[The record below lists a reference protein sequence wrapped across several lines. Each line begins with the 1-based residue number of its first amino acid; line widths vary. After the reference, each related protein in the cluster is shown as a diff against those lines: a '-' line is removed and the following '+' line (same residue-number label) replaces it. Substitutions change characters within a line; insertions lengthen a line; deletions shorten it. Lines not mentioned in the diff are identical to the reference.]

1 MKLYTVRS
9 GQNLYDVAL
18 TLYGSIEGIFDL
30 LISNDD
36 ISLNSNLKHGQVL
49 NYNEEFMIEQSIPDW
64 FKSHDIVVKNGCH
77 PFENTNV
84 LDLISNFVKSQNEI
98 VARKFKN
105 GELSFNFDMPEP
117 TKKFT
122 FWEDENGNFI
132 YIPQQESKI
141 DRGIFASGS
150 KTEYWDNTTVS
161 DEVIRDKDLRKKILA
176 SISVDIGDDFH
187 SDYAL
192 VMNLNPVFTAGMI
205 LLPLLDYD
213 KKEFFSQLA
222 TPKIIVNQSGNNSS
236 FGVQLPSNK
245 LSIVD
250 WGDDTDFTY
259 VWFNQHRQDISH
271 RYSGNGNHII
281 KIYGSNEFVNLDF
294 SNLNGVY
301 NLLEN
306 IYIERMFVTPYPN
319 AEKLNRLFIIKQDD
333 NE

>member
-1 MKLYTVRS
+1 MKQYTVRS

-77 PFENTNV
+77 PFENANV

-98 VARKFKN
+98 VTRKFKN

-117 TKKFT
+117 TKKNT
-122 FWEDENGNFI
+122 FWEDENGNII
-132 YIPQQESKI
+132 YLEPQKTKI
-141 DRGIFASGS
+141 ERGIFSPSSG
-150 KTEYWDNTTVS
+150 KGYWYNIAIS
-161 DEVIRDKDLRKKILA
+161 DDIIALGDLRERIQA
-176 SISVDIGDDFH
+176 SIGVDIGDEKY

-192 VMNLNPVFTAGMI
+192 NANLIPVFTAGMI
-205 LLPLLDYD
+205 LLPLVSYD
-213 KKEFFSQLA
+213 EDTFFSQLA
-222 TPKIIVNQSGNNSS
+222 TPKIIVHQIGSDSS
-236 FGVQLPSNK
+236 FGVQIASNR
-245 LSIVD
+245 LLVVD
-250 WGDDTDFTY
+250 WGDGTDYTY
-259 VWFNQHRQDISH
+259 VWFNQNRQDINH
-271 RYSGNGNHII
+271 QYSGNGSHTI
-281 KIYGSNEFVNLDF
+281 KFYGNAEFVNLDF
-294 SNLNGVY
+294 SGLNGAY
-301 NLLEN
+301 CTLEN
-306 IYIERMFVTPYPN
+306 IYIDEKFITLYPN